1 MNKNFALIGSAAPR
15 HLYALKKQELILK
28 KLLLII

>member
-15 HLYALKKQELILK
+15 HLYALKKQELIFK
-28 KLLLII
+28 NYY